1 MKLRKVDA
9 KGTQNIRFILSM
21 TASNG
26 REACWYVETVKRFL
40 DKDGPENMRYAIAD
54 DLHRGRQSLRDIINN
69 RAGKA

>member
-1 MKLRKVDA
+1 
-9 KGTQNIRFILSM
+9 M

-40 DKDGPENMRYAIAD
+40 DKDGPENMRYAIAA
-54 DLHRGRQSLRDIINN
+54 DLHRGRQALRDIINN